1 MSAVLAAVFSDHAR
15 AERVRTRLVMDGFP
29 TDRVEL
35 TSRRELGQARVEPA
49 HQVDEKLR
57 QYFGQLFQGGDDA
70 RVAEH
75 LQRAVVAGHA
85 VVAVHPRGDIE
96 TRRAEEI
103 LEDGEPIEWR
113 ATGLGDQGM
122 ERAASPTESTVL
134 SKLGR
139 ILTGSDNR

>member
-1 MSAVLAAVFSDHAR
+1 MSAVLAAVFSDHER
-15 AERVRTRLVMDGFP
+15 AEHVRTRLVMDGFP

-49 HQVDEKLR
+49 HQTDEKLR
-57 QYFGQLFQGGDDA
+57 QYFTQLFQGADEA

-75 LQRAVVAGHA
+75 LQRAVVSGHA

-103 LEDGEPIEWR
+103 LAEGEPIEWR
-113 ATGLGDQGM
+113 AANLGDQSM
-122 ERAASPTESTVL
+122 ERAASATDTLIISR
-134 SKLGR
+134 LGR
-139 ILTGSDNR
+139 ILTGSDHR

>member
-1 MSAVLAAVFSDHAR
+1 MSAVIAAVFTDHDR

-49 HQVDEKLR
+49 TQVDDKLR
-57 QYFGQLFQGGDDA
+57 QYFGQLFPGGDEA

-75 LQRAVVAGHA
+75 LQSAVASGHA
-85 VVAVHPRGDIE
+85 VVAVHPRGDVE

-103 LEDGEPIEWR
+103 LEEGEPIEWR
-113 ATGLGDQGM
+113 ATGLEDQSM
-122 ERAASPTESTVL
+122 ERAASKSDTPIIQ
-134 SKLGR
+134 KLGR
-139 ILTGSDNR
+139 IVTGSDRR